1 MRRFT
6 LLLAAAVVLASL
18 GGCRTTEANYREAYE
33 KAIAGRDS
41 SLAVD
46 STIYGGVRRQMRM
59 STATLGNGST
69 VEVWRQH
76 VRIAPETGA
85 LSENLHRYNVVVG
98 RFKQIF
104 NARSMRNRLVDNGTL
119 PQCMVV
125 ETSEPYYYVVA
136 ASFRELDSAATFLKA
151 LPEGL
156 PPMRE
161 PLPFILDATSRVR

>member
-1 MRRFT
+1 MRKIMIY
-6 LLLAAAVVLASL
+6 LAAAALLGSL

-46 STIYGGVRRQMRM
+46 STIYGGVRRQMQM
-59 STATLGNGST
+59 APVTLADGSS

-76 VRIAPETGA
+76 VRVAPDCGA
-85 LSENLHRYNVVVG
+85 LNENLHRYNVVVG

-104 NARSMRNRLVDNGTL
+104 NARSMRNRLVDSGTL

-125 ETSEPYYYVVA
+125 ETSEPFYYVVA
-136 ASFRELDSAATFLKA
+136 ASFRQVDSAAAFLKA
-151 LPEGL
+151 LPADL
-156 PPMRE
+156 PPMRP
-161 PLPFILDATSRVR
+161 PLPFILDATARVR